1 MTFANPS
8 DYDKVQPD
16 DKISLLGLND
26 LAPGKPVKTVLK
38 HTDGSQDEIQLNHT
52 MNESQLEWFRAGSA
66 LNRMAE
72 LSK

>member
-1 MTFANPS
+1 MHESRIEWNMIKLRLK
-8 DYDKVQPD
+8 DYHYHYL
-16 DKISLLGLND
+16 SLSFTL
-26 LAPGKPVKTVLK
+26 KPVKTVLK

>member
-38 HTDGSQDEIQLNHT
+38 HADGSQDEIQLNHT